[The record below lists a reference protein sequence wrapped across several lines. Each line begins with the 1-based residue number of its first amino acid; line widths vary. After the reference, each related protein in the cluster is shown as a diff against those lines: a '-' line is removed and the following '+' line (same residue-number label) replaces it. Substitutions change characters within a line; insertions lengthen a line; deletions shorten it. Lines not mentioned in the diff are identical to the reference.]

1 MGFNLY
7 YAFREGESAWLYAQL
22 LRPFRQTLGVEVF
35 SVDPYQ
41 IGHENPEAVDSG
53 AFWFYRKLGFRATDP
68 EIARLVDRE
77 ERRMRRQPGYR
88 SSKRT
93 LEKLAAGHILFEGP
107 SAEAGAWDLFRIRNV
122 GLAVQRA
129 IAERFG
135 GDPERFRRAACDRVS
150 RALGMEARSDLALAL
165 SLIPDLGRWTKEE
178 KRAAAEILQA
188 KESGSETRY
197 LRLMRR
203 HGRMR
208 AGMLRLGAALN

>member
-208 AGMLRLGAALN
+208 ARMLRLGAALN